1 MVFTLISTL
10 ILGIAVAGL
19 VMLGNHLVGSR
30 LPRWLAPAAAGLA
43 MLAYT
48 IWTEYDWVDRT
59 TRGLPNGLEVVRT
72 YETSNILQPWTL
84 VKPRINRLVAL
95 DRPSIETNENAPRY
109 RKAALYLFARFEPP
123 RELRQI
129 YDCDQNRRIDL
140 LPGETVDPTEI
151 PDAGWEQLSDDPIVK
166 EVCSGE

>member
-1 MVFTLISTL
+1 MFFTLISTFV
-10 ILGIAVAGL
+10 LGLAVAGIILL
-19 VMLGNHLVGSR
+19 VNRTIGGR
-30 LPRWLAPAAAGLA
+30 LPRWTTPAAAGLA

-84 VKPRINRLVAL
+84 IAPRINRLVAL

-109 RKAALYLFARFEPP
+109 RKASLYLFARFDQP

-129 YDCDQNRRIDL
+129 YDCEQNRRIDL
-140 LPGETVDPTEI
+140 LPGETVDPAEI
-151 PDAGWEQLSDDPIVK
+151 PDAAWEQLSNDPVAT
-166 EVCSGE
+166 EVCGG